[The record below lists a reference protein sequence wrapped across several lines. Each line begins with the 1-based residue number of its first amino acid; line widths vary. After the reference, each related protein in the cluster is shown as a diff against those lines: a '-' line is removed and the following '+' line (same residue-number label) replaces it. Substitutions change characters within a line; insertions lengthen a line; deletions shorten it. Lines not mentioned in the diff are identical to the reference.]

1 MRNVENNYV
10 QYLRNM
16 IQQLLEMQANK
27 SKEVNHKF
35 DELEWEGLILTKQK
49 EDRDTEPKTLMLRLL
64 NH

>member
-16 IQQLLEMQANK
+16 IQQLLEMQTNK